1 MNDKE
6 LLEMAK
12 MAKEN
17 AFAPLTKFSVGA
29 AIETKSGNIYTG
41 CNIESPSDLFN
52 LCAERTALVK
62 AISEGEREIVKVAV
76 VSDDPD
82 YIFPCGNCRQA
93 IAEFGAHSKIIATN
107 GSGDYNEYTIKELLP
122 HAFTG
127 EEIAKAH
134 KIHEE
139 G

>member
-1 MNDKE
+1 MNDRE
-6 LLEMAK
+6 LVELAK
-12 MAKEN
+12 IAKEN

-29 AIETKSGNIYTG
+29 AIETKSGKIYTG

-62 AISEGEREIVKVAV
+62 AISEGEREIVKIAVA
-76 VSDDPD
+76 SDDPN

-93 IAEFGAHSKIIATN
+93 IAEFGIHAKVIATN
-107 GSGDYNEYTIKELLP
+107 CSGDYNEYSIKELLP

-127 EEIAKAH
+127 ENIDNAH
-134 KIHEE
+134 KAIKK